1 MVFMIFI
8 NHLKII
14 HFLTFCLPVHFCD
27 F

>member
-8 NHLKII
+8 NNLKIM